1 MLSQER
7 VERRLAAVL
16 AAVIAGYSRLAGVD
30 EEGVPHGPI

>member
-16 AAVIAGYSRLAGVD
+16 AAVIVGYSRLAGVD

>member
-1 MLSQER
+1 MLSRER

-30 EEGVPHGPI
+30 EECMPHGPI